1 MISTLF
7 FSQNELLSNLS
18 ISIHLVSSFFDL
30 QLIVFIEMILYYDWS
45 NNMKNRVLFP
55 ILIALLLAACG
66 QPVNESKQAESVPE
80 RVLQSDAEHE
90 ADNKKKSEKK
100 PAKEKAEEKSKEE
113 PKPTDLSELHVHY
126 IKVGQADSTLFQYT
140 DHDDTYTILYDAGDW
155 NKNDVSNYLAQQN
168 IQFIDLIII
177 SHPHADH
184 IGQLKILFIHMM
196 LAKFGYPETR
206 VHLEHSKMRLRR

>member
-30 QLIVFIEMILYYDWS
+30 HLIVFIEMILYYDWS

-80 RVLQSDAEHE
+80 SALQSDAEPE
-90 ADNKKKSEKK
+90 ADNKKKSDRKSTRLNSSHVAISYAVFCLKK
-100 PAKEKAEEKSKEE
+100 
-113 PKPTDLSELHVHY
+113 
-126 IKVGQADSTLFQYT
+126 
-140 DHDDTYTILYDAGDW
+140 
-155 NKNDVSNYLAQQN
+155 
-168 IQFIDLIII
+168 
-177 SHPHADH
+177 
-184 IGQLKILFIHMM
+184 
-196 LAKFGYPETR
+196 
-206 VHLEHSKMRLRR
+206 

>member
-1 MISTLF
+1 
-7 FSQNELLSNLS
+7 
-18 ISIHLVSSFFDL
+18 
-30 QLIVFIEMILYYDWS
+30 
-45 NNMKNRVLFP
+45 MKNRFLVP

-80 RVLQSDAEHE
+80 SALQSDAEPE

-126 IKVGQADSTLFQYT
+126 INVGQADSTLFQYT

-155 NKNDVSNYLAQQN
+155 NK
-168 IQFIDLIII
+168 
-177 SHPHADH
+177 
-184 IGQLKILFIHMM
+184 IGR
-196 LAKFGYPETR
+196 ASCRER
-206 VHLEHSKMRLRR
+206 VWDGM